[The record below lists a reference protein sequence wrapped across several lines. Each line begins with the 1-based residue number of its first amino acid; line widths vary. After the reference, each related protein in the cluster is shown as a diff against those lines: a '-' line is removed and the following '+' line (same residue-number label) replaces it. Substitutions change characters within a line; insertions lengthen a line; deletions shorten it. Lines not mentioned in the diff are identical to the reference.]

1 MKREEYLNQRRIQGM
16 DSQIR
21 RLHSQIRRGNKQID
35 GMKDTWRKKEGQH
48 MEAINKVEVRLQNV
62 QEQINAIEQQKV
74 TFGHESSIPV

>member
-21 RLHSQIRRGNKQID
+21 RLHSQIRRGNRQIE
-35 GMKDTWRKKEGQH
+35 GMRETWKRREKEHQ
-48 MEAINKVEVRLQNV
+48 EAVNKVEVRLQNV

-74 TFGHESSIPV
+74 IFSNESSIPV

>member
-1 MKREEYLNQRRIQGM
+1 M

-35 GMKDTWRKKEGQH
+35 GMKDTWKKREGEH
-48 MEAINKVEVRLQNV
+48 IESINKVKGRLQHV

-74 TFGHESSIPV
+74 TFSNESSIPV